1 MSAGKA
7 PSASIERQDGEHAG
21 TVVVPAQSAT
31 TRRPHIEATP
41 CQSPQRSTVVETANT
56 TSASYIGQSSLQQK
70 TMTTQTE
77 WDIWGSPISGTSNT
91 LSARSERDVGVS
103 ERIQEEWKKYEK
115 KAEAREEQFNA

>member
-1 MSAGKA
+1 MLHVSPGYGPLESAGPYNGPDAQEVGCHPDNFGDAQVSAGGA

-77 WDIWGSPISGTSNT
+77 WDI
-91 LSARSERDVGVS
+91 
-103 ERIQEEWKKYEK
+103 
-115 KAEAREEQFNA
+115 